1 MSPCGRYG
9 WRVVVG
15 YAIRNPTPNRI
26 DLARPERA
34 RPRVSD
40 AVAVIRVTLRRFC
53 GKQA

>member
-1 MSPCGRYG
+1 M
-9 WRVVVG
+9 
-15 YAIRNPTPNRI
+15 RNPTPNRI

-40 AVAVIRVTLRRFC
+40 AVAVIRVTLRQIC